1 MALKKP
7 ELHFSLP
14 SSCVELRG
22 GILGAGNNRFRDCH
36 ALFVLRNPRAPLG
49 LEGFSPLTQSVAL
62 GYILTR
68 LWRSFAGAWLKC
80 MAGFR

>member
-1 MALKKP
+1 MALKKS
-7 ELHFSLP
+7 ELQFSLL
-14 SSCVELRG
+14 SSGVEAFVAPT
-22 GILGAGNNRFRDCH
+22 IM
-36 ALFVLRNPRAPLG
+36 ALEPVTHFFVLRNPHAPLG